1 MDLTKREIN
10 LKGKQFCIL
19 AGKPIPSRPNRT
31 LYLLSAKDEEADY
44 SLWLVEPDDNDGERV
59 DMWPFEGPETEKK
72 ELIMELLE
80 DFIEHAFD
88 E

>member
-10 LKGKQFCIL
+10 LKGKRYAVL

-31 LYLLSAKDEEADY
+31 LYLLSAKGEGTDY
-44 SLWLVEPDDNDGERV
+44 SLWLAEPDDNDGERV
-59 DMWPFEGPETEKK
+59 NMWPYEGPDTEKN
-72 ELIMELLE
+72 ELIKELLE
-80 DFIEHAFD
+80 DFFEHAFD